1 MTVSALSPTRTL
13 ALRVSL
19 DVCAG
24 AHIFP
29 TLGLIEALTD
39 LFEGAFTRA
48 DLEVLCGIREDDLA

>member
-1 MTVSALSPTRTL
+1 MSALSPTRTL

-19 DVCAG
+19 DVCAD

-48 DLEVLCGIREDDLA
+48 DLEVLCGITDPEPT

>member
-1 MTVSALSPTRTL
+1 MSASPTRKL

-24 AHIFP
+24 ARITP
-29 TLGLIEALTD
+29 TLALIEALSD

-48 DLEVLCGIREDDLA
+48 DLEVLCGIREHDLA

>member
-1 MTVSALSPTRTL
+1 MSASPTRKL

-24 AHIFP
+24 ARIFP
-29 TLGLIEALTD
+29 NLDLLEALTD

-48 DLEVLCGIREDDLA
+48 DLEVLCGIKDP